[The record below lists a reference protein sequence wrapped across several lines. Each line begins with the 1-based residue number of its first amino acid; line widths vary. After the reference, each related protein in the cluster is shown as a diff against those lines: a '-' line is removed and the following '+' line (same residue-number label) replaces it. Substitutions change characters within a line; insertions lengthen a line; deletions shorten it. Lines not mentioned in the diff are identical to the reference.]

1 MASCPQ
7 LRFFHNPQSRSAGV
21 RMLLEELE
29 LPFTL
34 EFVDFKNKPA
44 ALLAANPL
52 GKVPTLLADDAVV
65 TEQVAIF
72 QFLAELAPEKNLSPA
87 IGDPLRG
94 PYLRAFAFYGSSFE
108 PAMID
113 KSQKRDSTSP
123 GMSPYGTVAAVE
135 ALVRAQLSKG
145 PWWLG
150 ERFTAAD
157 VLWAA
162 SLSWITQ
169 FGLLEK
175 TPEIAAYIERFN
187 QRPAVIAARAKDAA
201 LLATMSPAS

>member
-7 LRFFHNPQSRSAGV
+7 ITFFHNPQSRSAGV
-21 RMLLEELE
+21 RILLEELA

-34 EFVDFKNKPA
+34 AFVDFKNKPA

-113 KSQKRDSTSP
+113 KSQKRDSGSA
-123 GMSPYGTVAAVE
+123 GMSPYGTIEGVE
-135 ALVRAQLSKG
+135 ALVRAQLAKG

-157 VLWAA
+157 VLWGA

-175 TPEIAAYIERFN
+175 TPEVAAYIERFN

-201 LLATMSPAS
+201 LMAENSPAA